1 MKINQII
8 VFILIFISIQQV
20 CHAQVGINQ
29 DNPSDSA
36 ILHISSDS
44 KGVLFPAPVVDKIN
58 NNKKDGLFYY
68 NSDEKRF
75 YHYNKNLQSWQCVNP
90 FNAED
95 TSNIKAPGNLSVQK
109 NLTIKNGKVTVKRGN
124 LEVNKSNNHMI
135 KGYGTTPIGG
145 IIMWSGDTIPDGWAL
160 CDGKVHNG
168 KQTPDLRG
176 RFIVGYSEQYPDSD
190 NEQMTND
197 TNYSPTPSDTTY
209 RQKRYIYK
217 ITRDTTTT
225 PPSINI
231 DSTTIEDSIYISPDY
246 CDLSNKLCQID
257 TITGGERYN
266 SAANNQYNQIGL
278 NDGESQHVLDVS
290 ELPYHKHKID
300 LTTSYDGKHTHNSD
314 AVQVNS
320 KKVGKN
326 TGSGEK
332 AQKHKPDATI
342 YESGKHYHEING
354 NTQDGSSN
362 NIQESAHENRPPY
375 YVLAFIMRVK

>member
-8 VFILIFISIQQV
+8 VFILSFISIQQV

-68 NSDEKRF
+68 NSNEKRF

-109 NLTIKNGKVTVKRGN
+109 NLTIKNGKVTVKGGN

-145 IIMWSGDTIPDGWAL
+145 IIMWSGKISNIPDGWAL
-160 CDGKVHNG
+160 CDGKKHNG
-168 KQTPDLRG
+168 RQTPDLRG
-176 RFIVGYSEQYPDSD
+176 RFIVGYSEKYDD
-190 NEQMTND
+190 ENVNNETYD
-197 TNYSPTPSDTTY
+197 TNYIKSTLDTTFE
-209 RQKRYIYK
+209 YK
-217 ITRDTTTT
+217 KCLTNPKTGEVSCFWQETEFCNLKSLDCR
-225 PPSINI
+225 
-231 DSTTIEDSIYISPDY
+231 
-246 CDLSNKLCQID
+246 ID
-257 TITGGERYN
+257 TITGGTRTNNAINNHYN
-266 SAANNQYNQIGL
+266 HIGAHA
-278 NDGESQHVLDVS
+278 GEEQHKLKVS
-290 ELPYHKHKID
+290 ELPHHKHKIN
-300 LTTSYDGKHTHNSD
+300 LTTSYDGKHTHSSN
-314 AVQVNS
+314 AVKVNS

-326 TGSGEK
+326 AGSGEK
-332 AQKHKPDATI
+332 AQEHKPDATI
-342 YESGKHYHEING
+342 YESGNHYHEING

-362 NIQESAHENRPPY
+362 NIQGSAHENRPPY